1 MLRDARATVYR
12 DAESFNESAAVL
24 EHVGQMLC
32 NVVQNGLN
40 GYKGVICG
48 LARNA
53 PAIQSE
59 RVEFLFDTVRTA
71 RNDSV
76 HSGDYIRHH
85 AVRLV
90 ELFLVLEEGLSMSAK
105 VAGDLMVENPTT
117 AELWHNIATIRR
129 AMLVN
134 AFSYLPV
141 QDGSGVWKLLS
152 DASVV
157 KYLRGASTAKDRSE
171 MLGKPLHKL
180 LEGRGIELTVCSR
193 FSEDKNIE
201 DVSKAVTHV
210 PVLII
215 EKVGNKERLLGILS
229 AFDLI

>member
-1 MLRDARATVYR
+1 MSAKKSRQRPPEACRKRAILDMLRDARATVYR

-40 GYKGVICG
+40 G
-48 LARNA
+48 
-53 PAIQSE
+53 
-59 RVEFLFDTVRTA
+59 
-71 RNDSV
+71 
-76 HSGDYIRHH
+76 SGDYIRHH

>member
-1 MLRDARATVYR
+1 
-12 DAESFNESAAVL
+12 
-24 EHVGQMLC
+24 
-32 NVVQNGLN
+32 
-40 GYKGVICG
+40 
-48 LARNA
+48 
-53 PAIQSE
+53 
-59 RVEFLFDTVRTA
+59 
-71 RNDSV
+71 
-76 HSGDYIRHH
+76 
-85 AVRLV
+85 
-90 ELFLVLEEGLSMSAK
+90 MSAK